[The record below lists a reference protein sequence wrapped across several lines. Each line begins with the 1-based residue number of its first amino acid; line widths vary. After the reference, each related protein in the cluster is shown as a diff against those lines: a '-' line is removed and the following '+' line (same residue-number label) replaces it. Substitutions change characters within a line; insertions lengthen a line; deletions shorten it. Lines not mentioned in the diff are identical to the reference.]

1 MAVCRT
7 RSILKGGS
15 VKDAQGDPAYG
26 RTNWRR
32 FAVAVGVPTV
42 VAGAM
47 VFGLANGAF
56 AASFAVSGQAFKI
69 SASELVGEG
78 FAQYSD
84 TETVAYPKDGSAPL
98 VVAKSGIKHATL
110 HDLCQ
115 SVHPAGSPVSLTINA
130 GNDPLKPA
138 EADDLLIGLT
148 ELSGDATFTEINIGT
163 DAHDLKRGGDAAHS
177 EAKGGFGQEAK
188 KVTIVDLKQTAYSTT
203 AASFTLRGLS
213 LKINTDF
220 KGGKPKECY

>member
-1 MAVCRT
+1 
-7 RSILKGGS
+7 

-56 AASFAVSGQAFKI
+56 AASFSVSGQAFKI
-69 SASELVGEG
+69 SADRLEGEG
-78 FAQYSD
+78 FAQYSG
-84 TETVAYPKDGSAPL
+84 TETVASATKGDPPL
-98 VVAKSGIKHATL
+98 VVAKSGIHHATL
-110 HDLCQ
+110 TNLCQ
-115 SVHPAGSPVSLTINA
+115 SVHPKGSPVSLTINA
-130 GNDPLKPA
+130 GGSPGKPA

-148 ELSGDATFTEINIGT
+148 ELSGDATFTDINIGT
-163 DAHDLKRGGDAAHS
+163 DAADLKLGGPDAHAG
-177 EAKGGFGQEAK
+177 ATGGFGQEAK
-188 KVTIVDLKQTAYSTT
+188 KVVITDLRQTAYSTT
-203 AASFTLRGLS
+203 AATFTLRGLS

-220 KGGKPKECY
+220 AAGKPKECF